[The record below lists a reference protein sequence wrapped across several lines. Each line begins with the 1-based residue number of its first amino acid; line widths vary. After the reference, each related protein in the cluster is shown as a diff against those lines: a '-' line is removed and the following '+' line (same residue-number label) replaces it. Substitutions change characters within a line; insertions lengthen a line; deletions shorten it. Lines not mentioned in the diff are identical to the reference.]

1 LFLGQSTQTGVRRAH
16 ERALIQRYVEGLQ
29 RLGIP
34 EISVDSA
41 FESYRLSVLYNWIY
55 VTVVAGTLDVSNPTA
70 FAWMAQMVARQ
81 SAASDDLGCYDLLKS
96 VMA

>member
-1 LFLGQSTQTGVRRAH
+1 MSKACKTAGYSGAF
-16 ERALIQRYVEGLQ
+16 
-29 RLGIP
+29 RLTT
-34 EISVDSA
+34 A

-81 SAASDDLGCYDLLKS
+81 SAASDDLGCFDLLKS